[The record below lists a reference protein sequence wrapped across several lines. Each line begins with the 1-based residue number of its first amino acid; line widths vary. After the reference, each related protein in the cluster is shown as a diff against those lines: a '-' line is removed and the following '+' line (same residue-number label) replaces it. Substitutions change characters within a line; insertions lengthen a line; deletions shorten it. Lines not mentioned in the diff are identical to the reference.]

1 MRQMRTILGGVVL
14 CWMAPLAGGQTPAP
28 LADRVEDPILP
39 AGISELPVH
48 LSGELAYLFR
58 DEPDTITLHVV
69 GDFKLTLG
77 LADGQELTSH
87 EALLWMTTTEHQGQS
102 YRRFEIMLWRDARIR
117 QAGGTVT
124 EGPAL
129 FVTLA
134 SFGEVTLNVDD
145 VAPQANRDTDI
156 YSYGGNLRRRLA
168 KLELPRPAEDV
179 SLQVFDASGLAQK
192 PEPKVKPKF
201 SFRAEDVGITEEDG
215 RRILTATGRMY
226 LAYGTPGTG
235 SYLEVNA
242 DSAVLFVRAV
252 GEPGGAGTGAPGA
265 GRLGSRT
272 AETAGQGQLAALGL
286 KDAEPEAVYLEGDIV
301 LAQGRNVIRADRL
314 YYDFVHQ
321 RALILDAIVRT
332 SLTERNLPLYL
343 RAQEIRQLSPQQ
355 YAATDALITTSEFYT
370 PHYHVG
376 ARHIELADRTA
387 PDPTGARQGVRAGRF
402 RIRDATLNVAGY
414 PIAYWPYIYGD
425 IDTSE
430 TSIRGL
436 RSGYSDEF
444 GFEVETDW
452 DIFNLLGLERKEGF
466 EPTLSLDSFTE
477 RGPALGVDAEY
488 EQDRYLGLLR
498 SYLIWDEGEDTLGRE
513 RQDRAYRGARGRLLW
528 RHRQFLEDDWQV
540 SLELSYLSD
549 RNFLEEFF
557 EREFDL
563 EKEQETLLYLK
574 KQTDNW
580 ALTGLAQARVLDFY
594 TQTEHL
600 PELTFRWIGEPVGS
614 VGTLF
619 SENRAGIARL
629 RGADQSF
636 FELWHYGRQPSSG
649 STARLDSRQEVE
661 FPLDWGPVRLVPFCT
676 VRGSG
681 WDSSRS
687 GGGLWRAYAVGGVR
701 ASTYLSRVYPDVESE
716 LWDVHGLRHVI
727 KPSALLWA
735 AGTNH
740 DADELHPLTYGV
752 ETVDEVDGATV
763 AVRQRWQTK
772 RGEADNQRVVDVLTI
787 DLSASVFNDSHV
799 GAGAIGY
806 TSITRPENSIP
817 RNHVDA
823 ATIWR
828 VNDRTAVLSEANYD
842 LDDGELDLF
851 NLSVAVERPPRLGY
865 LVGYRFIKES
875 DSSLLGFG
883 ANYQLT
889 EKHTLA
895 LRELIDLDEGRTAEF
910 TVGLIRRFPRWFA
923 ALSFELDDT
932 EDDFGV
938 SLSVWPE
945 GLPRAVLGSRR
956 FTGLGTTTRMTPE

>member
-1 MRQMRTILGGVVL
+1 MRQMRTILGGVL
-14 CWMAPLAGGQTPAP
+14 ACWMATLARGQAPAP
-28 LADRVEDPILP
+28 LADRVEEPILP
-39 AGISELPVH
+39 SGISELPVS
-48 LSGELAYLFR
+48 LSGELAYLFSEE
-58 DEPDTITLHVV
+58 DDTITLHVV
-69 GDFKLTLG
+69 GDFRLTLG
-77 LADGQELTSH
+77 LTDGQELTSR
-87 EALLWMTTTEHQGQS
+87 EALVWMTNVEHQGKL
-102 YRRFEIMLWRDARIR
+102 YRRFEMMLWRDARIR

-145 VAPQANRDTDI
+145 VASQANRETDI
-156 YSYGGNLRRRLA
+156 YRYGNTLRRKLA
-168 KLELPRPAEDV
+168 KLPVPRPAEDV
-179 SLQVFDASGLAQK
+179 SLHVFDASGLARK
-192 PEPKVKPKF
+192 PEKVVKPKF
-201 SFRAEDVGITEEDG
+201 SFSAEDVNITEEEG

-242 DSAVLFVRAV
+242 DSAVLFMRAAAQA
-252 GEPGGAGTGAPGA
+252 GADSEAAPSA
-265 GRLGSRT
+265 GRLGSR
-272 AETAGQGQLAALGL
+272 AVGDAGQGQLAALGMG
-286 KDAEPEAVYLEGDIV
+286 DAEPEAVYLEGDIV
-301 LAQGRNVIRADRL
+301 LAQGHNVIRADRL

-332 SLTERNLPLYL
+332 SLTQRNLPLYL
-343 RAQEIRQLSPQQ
+343 RAQEIRQLSPQE
-355 YAATDALITTSEFYT
+355 YSATDAVITTSEFYT

-376 ARHIELADRTA
+376 AGHIELTDRTA
-387 PDPTGARQGVRAGRF
+387 PDPAGGRQGVRAGRF
-402 RIRDATLNVAGY
+402 RIRDATLNVAGC

-444 GFEVETDW
+444 GLELETDW
-452 DIFNLLGLERKEGF
+452 DIFNLLGLERKKGF
-466 EPTLSLDSFTE
+466 EPILSLDSYSE
-477 RGPALGVDAEY
+477 RGPAAGVDAEY

-498 SYLIWDEGEDTLGRE
+498 SYLIWDEGEDTLGRQ
-513 RQDRAYRGARGRLLW
+513 RQDLTYRGARGRLLW

-540 SLELSYLSD
+540 SLELSYISD

-557 EREFDL
+557 EHEFDL

-580 ALTGLAQARVLDFY
+580 ALTGLVQSRVLDFY

-600 PELTFRWIGEPVGS
+600 PEMAFRWIGAPVGDA
-614 VGTLF
+614 GTLF
-619 SENRAGIARL
+619 SENRVGVARL
-629 RGADQSF
+629 RGAEQSL
-636 FELWHYGRQPSSG
+636 FEFWHYGRQPSSG
-649 STARLDSRQEVE
+649 STVRLDSRQEVQ
-661 FPLDWGPVRLVPFCT
+661 FPLDWGPLRVVPFCT
-676 VRGSG
+676 LRGSA
-681 WDSSRS
+681 WDSTRT
-687 GGGLWRAYAVGGVR
+687 GGSLWRAYAVGGLR
-701 ASTYLSRVYPDVESE
+701 ASMYLSRVYPDFESE

-727 KPSALLWA
+727 KPTALLWV

-740 DADELHPLTYGV
+740 DSAELHPLTYGV
-752 ETVDEVDGATV
+752 ETVDEVDGATL

-772 RGEADNQRVVDVLTI
+772 RGEPDNQRVVDVVTV
-787 DLSASVFNDSHV
+787 DLSASVFNDSHI
-799 GAGAIGY
+799 GASAIGY

-823 ATIWR
+823 AVIWR
-828 VNDRTAVLSEANYD
+828 VNDRTAVLSETNYD
-842 LDDGELDLF
+842 LDDGEVDIF
-851 NLSVAVERPPRLGY
+851 NLSVGVERPPRLSY
-865 LVGYRFIKES
+865 LVGYRFINES
-875 DSSLLGFG
+875 DSNLLGFG

-895 LRELIDLDEGRTAEF
+895 LRELFDLDEGRTAEF
-910 TVGLIRRFPRWFA
+910 TVGLVRRFPRWFA

-938 SLSVWPE
+938 SVSVWPE
-945 GLPRAVLGSRR
+945 GLPGAALGSRR
-956 FTGLGTTTRMTPE
+956 FTGLGTTTRMIPE